1 MKGLILRV
9 LEKHKWKIQIL
20 TLIPE
25 CSDFGCSNCFLSS
38 NKVGGNCRCF
48 SLRHI
53 SEGTFQCEQRII
65 FFHFNI
71 KDEMR
76 LSVIFPT
83 VRCIYTFL
91 KAMGGCM
98 LWRKSSRKEFF
109 GTRLND
115 VRRLYRGQ
123 EAPFIFLC
131 PYEYSVVETFYVK
144 QMNFY

>member
-1 MKGLILRV
+1 
-9 LEKHKWKIQIL
+9 
-20 TLIPE
+20 
-25 CSDFGCSNCFLSS
+25 
-38 NKVGGNCRCF
+38 
-48 SLRHI
+48 
-53 SEGTFQCEQRII
+53 
-65 FFHFNI
+65 
-71 KDEMR
+71 
-76 LSVIFPT
+76 
-83 VRCIYTFL
+83 
-91 KAMGGCM
+91 M